1 MRHFPEAIQ
10 PEAHDDLEELQNSLV
25 LKEDGDLA
33 QYSSGVGLLYRG
45 VAPFR
50 P

>member
-25 LKEDGDLA
+25 LQKKDGDLA
-33 QYSSGVGLLYRG
+33 QYTSGVGL
-45 VAPFR
+45 
-50 P
+50 